1 MQKLFSAAI
10 EYLIMRFH
18 GFLGVITILSMA
30 YLLSNNRRAIKT
42 DTIVWGIGLQLL
54 FAIIIL
60 KVPFVESQFS
70 NIDSI
75 FKKLISFA
83 DAGSDFLFT
92 SFIPE
97 VGYHEAMVNFAFRA
111 LPVIIFF
118 SSLIAATYY
127 FGIIQFVVKWMAKI
141 MEWSMKTSG
150 AETLSISANIFVGQ
164 TEAPIVIR
172 PFIKNMTN
180 SELMA
185 VMTGGFATV
194 AGSVLA
200 LYVLWLQAIPG
211 IAGHLMAASI
221 MSAPAALVIAKIIY
235 PETENAD
242 TIGKTHIK
250 EEKKAENVMDALGQ
264 GATDGMRLA
273 ANVGAMLIAFVSII
287 TMVNYL
293 LFFLFSVNM
302 QQIMGIFL
310 QPLAWTMG
318 VPWNEA
324 RILGSL
330 MGEKIVLTELIAY
343 SNLSELI
350 NNNEISKR
358 TAIIASYALCGF
370 ANFGSIGIQLGGIGG
385 IAPERRKDLSTL
397 AFKAM
402 IGGALASWL
411 TATIAG
417 CLL

>member
-1 MQKLFSAAI
+1 
-10 EYLIMRFH
+10 MRFT
-18 GFLGVITILSMA
+18 GLIGILALLGIA
-30 YLLSNNRRAIKT
+30 YLLSNNRKAIKPRT
-42 DTIVWGIGLQLL
+42 VLWGLGLQLL

-60 KVPFVESQFS
+60 KIPFVKNQFS
-70 NIDSI
+70 SIDGI
-75 FKKLISFA
+75 FKKLISFS

-92 SFIPE
+92 SFIPDI
-97 VGYHEAMVNFAFRA
+97 GYHAAMVNFAFRA

-118 SSLIAATYY
+118 SSLIAVTYH
-127 FGIIQFVVKWMAKI
+127 FGIIQHIVKWVSKV
-141 MEWSMKTSG
+141 MELSMKTSG

-164 TEAPIVIR
+164 TEAPILIR
-172 PFIKNMTN
+172 PFINNMTK

-185 VMTGGFATV
+185 VMTGGFATA

-200 LYVLWLQAIPG
+200 LYVLWLKSIPG
-211 IAGHLMAASI
+211 IAGHLLAASI
-221 MSAPAALVIAKIIY
+221 MSAPAALVMAKIIY
-235 PETENAD
+235 PETEQTD
-242 TIGKTHIK
+242 TSGRIK
-250 EEKKAENVMDALGQ
+250 VTSHKQAENVMDALGQ
-264 GATDGMRLA
+264 GATDGLKLA
-273 ANVGAMLIAFVSII
+273 ANVGAMLLAFVSMI

-293 LFFLFSVNM
+293 LVYFFSINM
-302 QQIMGIFL
+302 QEMMGVVF
-310 QPLAWTMG
+310 QPLAWSMG

-324 RILGSL
+324 KILGTL

-350 NNNEISKR
+350 LNEQISER

-370 ANFGSIGIQLGGIGG
+370 SNFGSIGIQLGGIGG
-385 IAPERRKDLSTL
+385 MAPERRRDLSTI

-417 CLL
+417 FLL